1 MTVNTKV
8 VFAKGENSNKILR
21 GKKESN
27 HQSSHSNEEEDN
39 ETMRDTQEATGVL
52 SVMANKW
59 KQGKDPSKGLE
70 KLKQS
75 Q

>member
-27 HQSSHSNEEEDN
+27 HQSSHSNEEEEEDK
-39 ETMRDTQEATGVL
+39 ETMRDTQEAIGVL

-70 KLKQS
+70 KLK
-75 Q
+75 